1 MVQSLTPFRHVGRG
15 SPSPLEG
22 VASLTDV
29 ASKAAVVGM
38 DPCVVEKLLDATGR
52 LFNGRLWAY
61 HPVDL
66 RYHDLSHTAQAAFT
80 YLSMV
85 EGHAR
90 VGRRSVQETE
100 YMVGFAG
107 ILLHDTGFLRVVGD
121 DVGTGAKYTH
131 SHVLRS
137 CALAASLL
145 PTFGFSRQ
153 QVEDAVGMIRCTGL
167 TGKPDAG
174 TFSTET
180 AREVARMVATADYIG
195 QMAAVDYPV
204 KLRYLF
210 AEFEEADDFSGVPA
224 EKRMFK
230 SSKHLLSATRGFWQG
245 FVLPKLDKDFGG
257 VYHYLSE
264 KEPTADNSYVRAILH
279 NLDRIEAN
287 LATER

>member
-22 VASLTDV
+22 VFSLTDV
-29 ASKAAVVGM
+29 ASKAVVVGL
-38 DPCVVEKLLDATGR
+38 DPRVVEKLVDATGR
-52 LFNGRLWAY
+52 LFNGQLWAY
-61 HPVDL
+61 HPIDL

-80 YLSMV
+80 YLAMV

-90 VGRRSVQETE
+90 AGRCAVNASE
-100 YMVGFAG
+100 YLVGFAG

-121 DVGTGAKYTH
+121 DQGTGAKYTH

-145 PTFGFSRQ
+145 PTFGFCRQ

-174 TFSTET
+174 TFSTEL
-180 AREVARMVATADYIG
+180 AREAARMVATADYVG

-204 KLRYLF
+204 KLTFLF
-210 AEFEEADDFSGVPA
+210 AEFEEADDFSGVPV
-224 EKRMFK
+224 EKRMFR
-230 SSKHLLSATRGFWQG
+230 SSRHLLSSTRGFWLG
-245 FVLPKLDKDFGG
+245 FVLPKLEKDFGG
-257 VYHYLSE
+257 VYHYLADAA
-264 KEPTADNSYVRAILH
+264 PAADNAFVRSILY